1 MLNHLMAPNQFTGQ
15 ARREARC
22 GASGKRCNA
31 AGGLIWPTE
40 GRVFA
45 PAGRCYGPLVV
56 TQTTA
61 WTVPGQQTR
70 KPGQVIQ
77 HKQNPL

>member
-1 MLNHLMAPNQFTGQ
+1 MLDHLMEPNQFTGQ
-15 ARREARC
+15 ARRAARC
-22 GASGKRCNA
+22 GASGKCRNA

-45 PAGRCYGPLVV
+45 SAGRRYGPLVV

-70 KPGQVIQ
+70 KPGQMIQ
-77 HKQNPL
+77 HKQTPL